1 MPRLIGWPAGV
12 RRAWLLA
19 GPVLAWPAGTRVRVA
34 GQSAEVADLVRYGD
48 ACGSAVAGAWWAGEY
63 ALASWAACSGAAGG
77 VAEGWRIAAASAC
90 GAGGADAPGWAGDR
104 GLAAAGYGRGDGE
117 GIGAGERSCSCS
129 AAAGSGADSV
139 SAGERGAAA
148 AGYAQVGAAAAAEG
162 ERSCGC
168 SAAAGS
174 GADSVS
180 AGERGAAAAGYAQ
193 VGAAAAAEGER
204 SCGCSAAG
212 SGEGVGRWTGDLA
225 AWGAALG
232 SASAG
237 GWWLCSV
244 AAVAAAQG
252 GSGGDT
258 CLGLLWVAGSGVA
271 TCQSEAEG
279 REWWGALELG
289 GSAAG
294 SASGTTMWLAG
305 TLALGIGGA
314 VRRVGPLARTVR
326 EVTATAGTVL
336 VAEPV
341 AGRPAGAGPRGLV
354 SGRRVAGRLR

>member
-117 GIGAGERSCSCS
+117 GIGAGERSCS
-129 AAAGSGADSV
+129 
-139 SAGERGAAA
+139 
-148 AGYAQVGAAAAAEG
+148 
-162 ERSCGC
+162 C

>member
-1 MPRLIGWPAGV
+1 MPRLIGWPAGA
-12 RRAWLLA
+12 RWRWLNA
-19 GPVLAWPAGTRVRVA
+19 GPFVAWPCGVRLRIGGQPAGVEEITRW
-34 GQSAEVADLVRYGD
+34 ADSWGW
-48 ACGSAVAGAWWAGEY
+48 AVAAAAWTGERAAAG
-63 ALASWAACSGAAGG
+63 SVICGGAAGG

-117 GIGAGERSCSCS
+117 GIGAGERSCS
-129 AAAGSGADSV
+129 
-139 SAGERGAAA
+139 
-148 AGYAQVGAAAAAEG
+148 
-162 ERSCGC
+162 C